1 MSVSEQSVHDST
13 VYAYSVLCEQRRII
27 LHTEYRH
34 GEAEEYTDVIFLGVV
49 AHHFESVLAG
59 NILFGIEQV
68 EVDRIVQEWA
78 GLFAAEKNYG
88 WPDLIRYAD
97 PAELI
102 SVLRQ
107 RRILGW
113 EVSSSLG
120 LSGWVMAEKMD
131 IASRTLKLETW

>member
-1 MSVSEQSVHDST
+1 
-13 VYAYSVLCEQRRII
+13 
-27 LHTEYRH
+27 
-34 GEAEEYTDVIFLGVV
+34 
-49 AHHFESVLAG
+49 VLAG

-78 GLFAAEKNYG
+78 ALFAAGKNYG

-97 PAELI
+97 PPELI
-102 SVLRQ
+102 SILRQ

-113 EVSSSLG
+113 EISSSLG

-131 IASRTLKLETW
+131 LTARALKLEA